1 MKREKNVETK
11 QERIKKWIL
20 DKMKEIGLL
29 KLVLLLFAG
38 ILLLLTTIP
47 SESIEKSETGDH
59 TTIVTKTNE
68 QKIFKEEMERQLSLA
83 LEQVQGI
90 GKTKIMITL
99 KATKELIINKD
110 RPMKEEE
117 NKEKDSTGG
126 ERIQSSKE
134 MEETT
139 ILVSDDSGTQT
150 PYVIKELEPEIAGIV
165 VVAQGG
171 DEERI
176 IKEITDA
183 CEVLFSLP
191 IHKIKVMK
199 MKEQ

>member
-1 MKREKNVETK
+1 METK

-38 ILLLLTTIP
+38 VLLLLTTIP
-47 SESIEKSETGDH
+47 SKSIQKNEVVDNP
-59 TTIVTKTNE
+59 TTNTKTNE

-110 RPMKEEE
+110 RPIKEEE
-117 NKEKDSTGG
+117 NREKDSTGG

-134 MEETT
+134 AEETT
-139 ILVSDDSGTQT
+139 ILVSNDSGTQI

>member
-1 MKREKNVETK
+1 MGTK

-20 DKMKEIGLL
+20 DKMKDIGLL
-29 KLVLLLFAG
+29 KLLLLLFAG
-38 ILLLLTTIP
+38 VVLLLTTTP
-47 SESIEKSETGDH
+47 SKATQKNE
-59 TTIVTKTNE
+59 IVDNPIATTKTSE

-90 GKTKIMITL
+90 GNTKIMITL

-110 RPMKEEE
+110 RPIKEEE
-117 NKEKDSTGG
+117 NKEKDSAGG
-126 ERIQSSKE
+126 ERVQSSKE
-134 MEETT
+134 AEETT
-139 ILVSDDSGTQT
+139 VLVSDDTGIQT

-199 MKEQ
+199 MKE

>member
-1 MKREKNVETK
+1 MGTK

-20 DKMKEIGLL
+20 DKMKDIGLL
-29 KLVLLLFAG
+29 KLLLLLFAG
-38 ILLLLTTIP
+38 VVLLLTTIP
-47 SESIEKSETGDH
+47 SKATQKNE
-59 TTIVTKTNE
+59 IVDNPIATTKTSE

-90 GKTKIMITL
+90 GNTKIMITL

-110 RPMKEEE
+110 RPIKEEE
-117 NKEKDSTGG
+117 NKEKDSAGG
-126 ERIQSSKE
+126 ERVQSSKE
-134 MEETT
+134 AEETT
-139 ILVSDDSGTQT
+139 VLVSDDTGIQT

-199 MKEQ
+199 MKE

>member
-1 MKREKNVETK
+1 MGTK

-20 DKMKEIGLL
+20 DKMKDIGLL
-29 KLVLLLFAG
+29 KLLLLLFAG
-38 ILLLLTTIP
+38 VVLLLTTIP
-47 SESIEKSETGDH
+47 SKATQKNEIVDNP
-59 TTIVTKTNE
+59 IVTTKTSE

-90 GKTKIMITL
+90 GNTKIMITL

-110 RPMKEEE
+110 RPIKEEE
-117 NKEKDSTGG
+117 NKEKDSAGG
-126 ERIQSSKE
+126 ERVQSSKE
-134 MEETT
+134 AEETT
-139 ILVSDDSGTQT
+139 VLVSDDTGIQT

-199 MKEQ
+199 MKE

>member
-1 MKREKNVETK
+1 METK

-38 ILLLLTTIP
+38 VLLLLTTIP
-47 SESIEKSETGDH
+47 SKSIQKNEIVDNP
-59 TTIVTKTNE
+59 TTNTKTNE

-110 RPMKEEE
+110 RPIKEEE

-134 MEETT
+134 AEETT
-139 ILVSDDSGTQT
+139 ILVSNDTGTQT

>member
-1 MKREKNVETK
+1 MGTK

-20 DKMKEIGLL
+20 DKMKDIGLL
-29 KLVLLLFAG
+29 KLLLLLFAG
-38 ILLLLTTIP
+38 VVLLLTTIP
-47 SESIEKSETGDH
+47 SKATQKNE
-59 TTIVTKTNE
+59 IVDNPIATTKTSE

-90 GKTKIMITL
+90 GNTKIMITL

-110 RPMKEEE
+110 RPIKEEE
-117 NKEKDSTGG
+117 NKEKDSAGG
-126 ERIQSSKE
+126 ERVQSSKE
-134 MEETT
+134 AEETT
-139 ILVSDDSGTQT
+139 ILVSDDTGIQT

-199 MKEQ
+199 MKE

>member
-1 MKREKNVETK
+1 MGTK

-20 DKMKEIGLL
+20 DKMKDIGLL
-29 KLVLLLFAG
+29 KLLLLLFAG
-38 ILLLLTTIP
+38 VVLLLTTIP
-47 SESIEKSETGDH
+47 SKATQKNEMVDNPIAT
-59 TTIVTKTNE
+59 TKTSE

-90 GKTKIMITL
+90 GNTKIMITL

-110 RPMKEEE
+110 RPIKEEE
-117 NKEKDSTGG
+117 NKEKDSAGG
-126 ERIQSSKE
+126 ERVQSSKE
-134 MEETT
+134 AEETT
-139 ILVSDDSGTQT
+139 VLVSDDTGIQT

-199 MKEQ
+199 MKE

>member
-1 MKREKNVETK
+1 METK

-38 ILLLLTTIP
+38 VLLLLTTIP
-47 SESIEKSETGDH
+47 SKSIQKNEIVDNP
-59 TTIVTKTNE
+59 TTNTKTNE

-110 RPMKEEE
+110 RPIKEEE

-134 MEETT
+134 ADETT
-139 ILVSDDSGTQT
+139 ILVSNDTGTQT

>member
-1 MKREKNVETK
+1 METK
-11 QERIKKWIL
+11 QERIKKWIV

-38 ILLLLTTIP
+38 VLLLLTTIP
-47 SESIEKSETGDH
+47 SKSIQKNEIVDNP
-59 TTIVTKTNE
+59 TTNTKTNE

-110 RPMKEEE
+110 RPIKEEE
-117 NKEKDSTGG
+117 NREKDSTGG

-134 MEETT
+134 AEETT
-139 ILVSDDSGTQT
+139 ILVSNDTGTQI